1 MLEELMIYYVLDIT
15 IYIQERD
22 QLGYTNCN
30 KEEYIRHYIY
40 EHLTFAI
47 KYMIDPLNKCR
58 I

>member
-1 MLEELMIYYVLDIT
+1 MIYYVLDIT